1 MNPSDLESALR
12 KRAEQTAEAI
22 MRAARADADSIAAD
36 ADRAIEER
44 RASVLGGREDVYRAD
59 ARANV
64 AAERHEAMRAV
75 LLAKTRLVERVLQRA
90 RALLA
95 EVTRSDAY
103 RAALTEEVDRAMVF
117 VESEDVV
124 VRCPEALV
132 PAIRDALGAK
142 PTVAIQAADDVGS
155 GFVLI
160 GDAGRV
166 RVDST
171 LETRLER
178 LETTLAIEIHNRLEG
193 H

>member
-1 MNPSDLESALR
+1 MNPSDLEAALR

-22 MRAARADADSIAAD
+22 MRAARADADRITAG

-95 EVTRSDAY
+95 EVTRGDPY
-103 RAALTEEVDRAMVF
+103 RAALADEVDRAMVF
-117 VESEDVV
+117 VEAEEVV

-132 PAIRDALGAK
+132 PALRDALGAK
-142 PTVAIQAADDVGS
+142 PRVAVEAADDVGS
-155 GFVLI
+155 GFVMI
-160 GDAGRV
+160 GDGGRV

-171 LETRLER
+171 LETRVER
-178 LETTLAIEIHNRLEG
+178 LETTLAIEIHNRLEER
-193 H
+193 